1 MGDDL
6 FTETVPVETVLNAKN
21 LQLVLKSMLTE
32 AEIVTVQVK
41 KGSKTSANIYV
52 PRRHVGEMAT
62 VILWRA
68 KAAPEATQNAES
80 E

>member
-1 MGDDL
+1 MPDEL
-6 FTETVPVETVLNAKN
+6 FSENVPVETVLNAKN
-21 LQLVLKSMLTE
+21 LQLVLKTMLVE

-52 PRRHVGEMAT
+52 PRKHVGEMAT

-68 KAAPEATQNAES
+68 KAPETQNAKS